1 MTISIIIII
10 ESFSI
15 GKYYYILPFY
25 VYRKFNTYFIVD
37 DLNSSRL

>member
-1 MTISIIIII
+1 MTISVII
-10 ESFSI
+10 ESFLI

>member
-1 MTISIIIII
+1 MTISIII
-10 ESFSI
+10 ESI